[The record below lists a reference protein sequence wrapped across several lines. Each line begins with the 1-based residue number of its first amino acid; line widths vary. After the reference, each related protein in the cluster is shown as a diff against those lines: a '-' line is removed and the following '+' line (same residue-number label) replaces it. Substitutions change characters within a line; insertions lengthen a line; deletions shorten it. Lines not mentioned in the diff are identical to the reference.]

1 MVIEISDNSIDLSG
15 IDEHTIR
22 NLKLVKAGGV
32 TKSSHGDI
40 IIIIE
45 QAAHMPDGKTIISCG
60 QLEHFKVQ
68 VEEKSKAITGR
79 TPCITTLE
87 GYKIPM
93 ATKRGLPYISLRP
106 FTEEEGKTLVRV
118 TLTSPAAWDPSVLDG
133 KVSDDWYK
141 KPVEESQYAKEM
153 PLDAEGNLKKT
164 AEDDESSDPENDE
177 PEKVTRDDIKA
188 FYADMV

>member
-1 MVIEISDNSIDLSG
+1 MALSSAGIDHQSPKQYEVNCVKSRGFWNALVDRGANGCIAGGDMTVIEISDNSIDLSG
-15 IDEHTIR
+15 IDDHTIR

-68 VEEKSKAITGR
+68 VEEKSKTITGR

-93 ATKRGLPYISLRP
+93 ATK
-106 FTEEEGKTLVRV
+106 
-118 TLTSPAAWDPSVLDG
+118 
-133 KVSDDWYK
+133 
-141 KPVEESQYAKEM
+141 
-153 PLDAEGNLKKT
+153 
-164 AEDDESSDPENDE
+164 
-177 PEKVTRDDIKA
+177 
-188 FYADMV
+188 